1 MLTINDKTS
10 VIDVKAKTSR
20 GEEIDI
26 ETVKKLRDVFIEKQ
40 IKYQRHQA
48 QGRDYFIL
56 ISGLF

>member
-48 QGRDYFIL
+48 QARDYFIL